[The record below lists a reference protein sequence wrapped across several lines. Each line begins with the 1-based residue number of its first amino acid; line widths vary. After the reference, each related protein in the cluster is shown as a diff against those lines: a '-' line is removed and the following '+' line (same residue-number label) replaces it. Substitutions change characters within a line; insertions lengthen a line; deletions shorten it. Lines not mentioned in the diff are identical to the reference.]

1 VIENLLQTYPK
12 VGGILAANDAMAI
25 GALDALDG
33 ADRKAQVVGG
43 VMAAVRTL
51 HKQPVPKD
59 ISLKTE
65 VVTSANYQSY
75 DVAPDKLTCPAWADA
90 VGQ

>member
-1 VIENLLQTYPK
+1 MQNPLQTYPK
-12 VGGILAANDAMAI
+12 VGGILAANDAIAI

-51 HKQPVPKD
+51 RKQPVPKD
-59 ISLKTE
+59 NSLKTE
-65 VVTSANYQSY
+65 VVS
-75 DVAPDKLTCPAWADA
+75 P
-90 VGQ
+90 GQTIKATISR